1 MNKSNRNDLG
11 RYVQRVLQQ
20 KKLTLREVERKADGQ
35 ITNSYISK
43 ILNGTVTN
51 LTVEKIAALARG
63 LGVDGREIFDIAYGE
78 SEDLGHG
85 AHNNN
90 PPDAL
95 MLIDVMQ
102 KIALSPQLMEILQ
115 EVIELYPEEYPVV
128 MKYVTVLNE
137 RKRKSQHSKNVT
149 RDKASV

>member
-11 RYVQRVLQQ
+11 RYVQRILQQ
-20 KKLTLREVERKADGQ
+20 KKMTLREVERKADGQ

-78 SEDLGHG
+78 SEDLVHG
-85 AHNNN
+85 AHSDN

-95 MLIDVMQ
+95 MLIDIMQ

>member
-1 MNKSNRNDLG
+1 MNKSKRNDLG
-11 RYVQRVLQQ
+11 RYIQRILQQ

-43 ILNGTVTN
+43 MLNGTVTN

-78 SEDLGHG
+78 SEDL
-85 AHNNN
+85 AQAVRSDS

-102 KIALSPQLMEILQ
+102 KIALSPPLMEILQ
-115 EVIELYPEEYPVV
+115 EVIDLYPEEYAVV

-137 RKRKSQHSKNVT
+137 RKRKSQQTKNVT
-149 RDKASV
+149 RDKATL

>member
-1 MNKSNRNDLG
+1 
-11 RYVQRVLQQ
+11 
-20 KKLTLREVERKADGQ
+20 
-35 ITNSYISK
+35 
-43 ILNGTVTN
+43 
-51 LTVEKIAALARG
+51 
-63 LGVDGREIFDIAYGE
+63 
-78 SEDLGHG
+78 
-85 AHNNN
+85 
-90 PPDAL
+90 
-95 MLIDVMQ
+95 MQ

>member
-1 MNKSNRNDLG
+1 MNKSKRNDLG
-11 RYVQRVLQQ
+11 RYIQRILQQ

-43 ILNGTVTN
+43 MLNGTVTN

-78 SEDLGHG
+78 SEDL
-85 AHNNN
+85 AQAVRSDS

-102 KIALSPQLMEILQ
+102 KIALSPPLMEILQ

-137 RKRKSQHSKNVT
+137 RKRKSQQTKNVT
-149 RDKASV
+149 RDKATL